1 MSQKLPENENELLV
15 EVASGNTRAFAIIY
29 NTYRKRIYTIA
40 LQYLH
45 SETQAEDAVQE
56 IFLKLWRLEENITN
70 IRNLE
75 GYLLQ
80 LTKHKCLNMMRR
92 QKLENLYIEP
102 LSEGFD
108 YSDSDTEDQ
117 ILLNDTRKIVNEGI
131 EMLPPKQ
138 KLVYQLCRL
147 QDLKYDKVGEKLNIS
162 PETVRSHLKLA
173 LKSLRAHVSINTD
186 LTILL
191 ILFKI
196 I

>member
-1 MSQKLPENENELLV
+1 MLHKLPENENELLAS
-15 EVASGNTRAFAIIY
+15 VAGGNTRAFAIIY
-29 NTYRKRIYTIA
+29 NSYRKRIYTVA

-45 SETQAEDAVQE
+45 SEIQAEDAVQE
-56 IFLKLWRLEENITN
+56 IFLKLWRLEENLTG

-75 GYLLQ
+75 AYLLQ

-92 QKLENLYIEP
+92 RKLENFYIEP
-102 LSEGFD
+102 LDEAHDF
-108 YSDSDTEDQ
+108 SDSDTEDQ

-131 EMLPPKQ
+131 AMLPPQQ

-147 QDLKYDKVGEKLNIS
+147 QDLKYEKVGEKLNIS

-173 LKSLRAHVSINTD
+173 LKSLRAHVSMHTD

>member
-1 MSQKLPENENELLV
+1 MLHKLPQNENELLAK
-15 EVASGNTRAFAIIY
+15 VASGDTRAFAIIF

-45 SETQAEDAVQE
+45 SELQAEDAVQE
-56 IFLKLWRLEENITN
+56 VFLKVWRLEGNLTN
-70 IRNLE
+70 IKNLE
-75 GYLLQ
+75 AYLLQ

-102 LSEGFD
+102 LSEGAEF
-108 YSDSDTEDQ
+108 SDSGTEDQ

-131 EMLPPKQ
+131 AMLPPKQ

-147 QDLKYDKVGEKLNIS
+147 QDLKYEKAGEKLNIS

-173 LKSLRAHVSINTD
+173 LKSLRAHISMHTD
-186 LTILL
+186 LTVLL